1 MKVTMPS
8 SELQRI
14 CRDLSNFGD
23 SVNIACTKD
32 GVAFSASGDLGS
44 GRITLRQNYSVD
56 KEDEQVSIQLTV
68 ILLYFSCDC
77 QIDLLEYNCLLLLQV
92 TVEMVEPCSLT
103 FALRYLNFFTKATPL
118 SPLVRLSLKTDQP
131 LGK

>member
-1 MKVTMPS
+1 VKVTMPS

-77 QIDLLEYNCLLLLQV
+77 QIDCFIRV
-92 TVEMVEPCSLT
+92 
-103 FALRYLNFFTKATPL
+103 
-118 SPLVRLSLKTDQP
+118 
-131 LGK
+131 

>member
-23 SVNIACTKD
+23 SVNISCTKD
-32 GVAFSASGDLGS
+32 GVSFSASGDLGS

-56 KEDEQVSIQLTV
+56 KEDEQVSNFNVSNTNLLIVNYCLRSQL
-68 ILLYFSCDC
+68 
-77 QIDLLEYNCLLLLQV
+77 
-92 TVEMVEPCSLT
+92 
-103 FALRYLNFFTKATPL
+103 KW
-118 SPLVRLSLKTDQP
+118 
-131 LGK
+131 

>member
-1 MKVTMPS
+1 MGHGLILQEEEHDVIVTMPS

-32 GVAFSASGDLGS
+32 GVSFSASGDLGS

-56 KEDEQVSIQLTV
+56 KEEEQVVT
-68 ILLYFSCDC
+68 
-77 QIDLLEYNCLLLLQV
+77 QV
-92 TVEMVEPCSLT
+92 M
-103 FALRYLNFFTKATPL
+103 Y
-118 SPLVRLSLKTDQP
+118 TDHEV
-131 LGK
+131 LCCYR

>member
-23 SVNIACTKD
+23 SVNISCTKD
-32 GVAFSASGDLGS
+32 GVSFSASGDLGS

-56 KEDEQVSIQLTV
+56 KEDEQVSNFNVSTANLLIVNYCLRSQL
-68 ILLYFSCDC
+68 
-77 QIDLLEYNCLLLLQV
+77 
-92 TVEMVEPCSLT
+92 
-103 FALRYLNFFTKATPL
+103 KW
-118 SPLVRLSLKTDQP
+118 
-131 LGK
+131 